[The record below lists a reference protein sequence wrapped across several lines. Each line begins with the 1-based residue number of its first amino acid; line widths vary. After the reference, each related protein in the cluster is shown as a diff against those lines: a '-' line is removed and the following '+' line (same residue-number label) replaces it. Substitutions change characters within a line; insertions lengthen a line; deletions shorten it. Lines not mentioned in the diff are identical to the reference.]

1 MKFTFI
7 DNENLCVYDNG
18 KVERYEST
26 YITRYRETTLRDQKS
41 KEWKK
46 NSDAM
51 LYDDFFGADRRV
63 DAALLSISPTLDE
76 HQLVYTFSV
85 NESSGIYYKFTDDEK
100 KTEAHILS
108 SNDATFRDV
117 VVNIGGDI
125 AGVVQSNPL
134 TSDIALFSKDGG
146 DYKCVTGGDS
156 LDEHPF
162 FGRNGDVYFNSYGVG
177 RD

>member
-51 LYDDFFGADRRV
+51 LYDDFFGANRRV
-63 DAALLSISPTLDE
+63 DAELLSISPTLDE

-100 KTEAHILS
+100 KT
-108 SNDATFRDV
+108 
-117 VVNIGGDI
+117 
-125 AGVVQSNPL
+125 
-134 TSDIALFSKDGG
+134 
-146 DYKCVTGGDS
+146 
-156 LDEHPF
+156 
-162 FGRNGDVYFNSYGVG
+162 
-177 RD
+177 